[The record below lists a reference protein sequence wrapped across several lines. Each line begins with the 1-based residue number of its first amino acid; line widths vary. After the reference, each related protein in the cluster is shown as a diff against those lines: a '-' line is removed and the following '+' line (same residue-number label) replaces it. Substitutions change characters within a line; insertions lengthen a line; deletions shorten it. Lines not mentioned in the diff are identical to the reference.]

1 MDVAETGTCR
11 EEIFAGR
18 RQGRSFMRGLAKWL
32 QAARETP
39 PLGAHDP
46 HGDVRATVAAR
57 TQKSDFLDANGSVV
71 DVCGGLPCHTDV
83 FTP

>member
-1 MDVAETGTCR
+1 LRFGRQSKGMDVAETGTCR

-46 HGDVRATVAAR
+46 HGA
-57 TQKSDFLDANGSVV
+57 VV